1 MRLVYVSRSGSAWD
15 ITEVM
20 GSVVWSGDYQQAAR
34 KLELSLLWS
43 DTDPDFPREVISGID
58 NGEMLFLY
66 DDDGKELFQGYLFS
80 LSKTL
85 GSTERSFTAYDGLIY
100 LLKSSIA
107 QNFQNTTAQ
116 GVTRQV
122 AAELGIPLG
131 TMADDAGMA
140 LSFAHIA
147 KPAYEAIMGA
157 WTHVKK
163 ASGKMYL
170 PVMNEGKLGV
180 VAMGETVADRILTPS
195 TDLVAGEVTSS
206 IEDAITKVLVVDKKG
221 KTLATAEDV
230 QNRKLYGL
238 LQAAVQKESGLEA
251 DAQAKDK
258 LKGADEQISL
268 SDIIGG
274 PDALDLIT
282 GNAVLVEE
290 LSTGL
295 FGKFHIIND
304 AHTFSDGL
312 HKVALGLSFEGMMDE
327 VEVELIKAKKKK
339 KDPPPD
345 NPWASWEKY
354 GSLTSDSVFSDQPIK
369 AE

>member
-1 MRLVYVSRSGSAWD
+1 MRLMYAARSGAAWD

-20 GSVVWSGDYQQAAR
+20 GSVTWSGDYQQAAR

-66 DDDGKELFQGYLFS
+66 DDDGEELFRGYLFS
-80 LSKTL
+80 LGKTL
-85 GSTERSFTAYDGLIY
+85 GATERSFTAYDGLIY

-107 QNFQNTTAQ
+107 HNFQNTTAQ

-131 TMADDAGMA
+131 TMADDAGVS

-147 KPAYEAIMGA
+147 KPAYQAIMGA

-170 PVMNEGKLGV
+170 PVMRAGKLGV
-180 VAMGETVADRILTPS
+180 VVMGETVADRILTPS

-206 IEDAITKVLVVDKKG
+206 IEDAVTKVLVVDKKG
-221 KTLATAEDV
+221 KTLATAEDAE
-230 QNRKLYGL
+230 NRKLYGL
-238 LQAAVQKESGLEA
+238 LQAAVSKEDGLDA
-251 DAQAKDK
+251 DAQAKEK
-258 LKGADEQISL
+258 LKGADEQINL
-268 SDIIGG
+268 SDIVGG
-274 PDALDLIT
+274 PDALDLVT

-290 LSTGL
+290 PSTGL
-295 FGKFHIIND
+295 YGTFHIIND
-304 AHTFSDGL
+304 THTFSDGL
-312 HKVALGLSFEGMMDE
+312 HKVSLGLSFEGMMDE
-327 VEVELIKAKKKK
+327 VEVELIKAKKKVK
-339 KDPPPD
+339 NPPKGSP
-345 NPWASWEKY
+345 WEKWEQY
-354 GSLTSDSVFSDQPIK
+354 GSDKIREPGNEPGQ
-369 AE
+369 